1 MSVLAQGSGQVE
13 LPDAGFTDNEVL
25 DLYLVPF
32 GSWMEQASDWIGANL
47 GWLLSIIEWPF
58 RTLNDLLVEDVLQPM
73 SWVGVVAVFLVVGTL
88 VRNLKVGVFAAVAI
102 ALCGFLGE
110 MFWRPTIE
118 TISFVVV
125 AVLACVIIGL
135 PLGVACGRFD
145 SIWQVVRPILDG
157 MQVIHA
163 FVYMIPFVYFFGTGN
178 VGATIVTMAF
188 AIPPLVRLTNLG
200 IRQVPADVV
209 EASRAYGAPEWR
221 VLFDVQ
227 IPLAR
232 PAIMTGIN
240 QTLLLAI
247 SMLGIAAIMGARGL
261 GGLLFAAISRQS
273 VIDAVPAG
281 LAFYLVAVVFDRI
294 SQPEGSDSGGL
305 LRRIRRA
312 WAHRRDPA
320 ALLPADDATTDDQGT
335 EDEAPR
341 IQGSIAPLTG
351 AERKPMLV
359 AAVGGAVAAVS
370 VLFTW
375 NSDAGFLSAYGRR
388 ADESLP
394 GESFNGLSASG
405 GSWFGFLALVLGL
418 FVVAAAVN
426 TLVSPGRGPR
436 GLTSD
441 GAVIASL
448 ALLVMMASYLLA
460 TPSELAASSG
470 ISVGPWIALV
480 GALAASAGTVGWIRH
495 APHVAARPLSNQ
507 VRRGCV
513 GAAVFAVLV
522 LGVGALS
529 VWSFDERAEVVVTP
543 EVQAQLDELEAR
555 IEANPED
562 AGVIAAEMDELS
574 DELKAEFRIIID
586 GVSSEGAGLG
596 VWVFVAGLAG
606 LAAALPAA
614 GVFGRDEHRQWRW
627 SAITAGIGAGA
638 ACVGFGWIFTHV
650 RSADPDYVS
659 GIGAFL
665 AMAGGLVLVAAV
677 AAVIKEFG
685 RAKIY
690 ADEAVALDGGG
701 KA

>member
-1 MSVLAQGSGQVE
+1 MSVLAQRSGQVE
-13 LPDAGFTDNEVL
+13 LPKAGFTDNEVL

-32 GSWMEQASDWIGANL
+32 GSWMEQASDWIQENL
-47 GWLLSIIEWPF
+47 GWLLAIIEWPF

-73 SWVGVVAVFLVVGTL
+73 SWVGVVVAFFVIGTF

-102 ALCGFLGE
+102 ALCGFLGD

-118 TISFVVV
+118 TISFVIV
-125 AVLACVIIGL
+125 AVLACVLIGL
-135 PLGVACGRFD
+135 PLGIACGRLD

-157 MQVIHA
+157 MQVVHA

-200 IRQVPADVV
+200 IRQVPEDVV

-221 VLFDVQ
+221 VLLDVQ

-247 SMLGIAAIMGARGL
+247 SMLGIAAIMGAKGL

-320 ALLPADDATTDDQGT
+320 ELMPADDATTADQGA
-335 EDEAPR
+335 EAEAPSHH
-341 IQGSIAPLTG
+341 GSIAPLTS

-370 VLFTW
+370 VLLTW
-375 NSDAGFLSAYGRR
+375 STDAGFLSAYGRR
-388 ADESLP
+388 DDERLL

-405 GSWFGFLALVLGL
+405 GSWFGYLALVLGL

-426 TLVSPGRGPR
+426 TWVSPGRGPR

-460 TPSELAASSG
+460 APSQLAASTG
-470 ISVGPWIALV
+470 TAIGPWIALV
-480 GALAASAGTVGWIRH
+480 GALAASAGSVGWIRR

-513 GAAVFAVLV
+513 GVAVFAVLV

-529 VWSFDERAEVVVTP
+529 VWSFDERAEVIVTP

-555 IEANPED
+555 AEANPED
-562 AGVIAAEMDELS
+562 AGVISLEIASLR
-574 DELKAEFRIIID
+574 DELKADFRIIVD
-586 GVSSEGAGLG
+586 GVNSEGPGLG
-596 VWVFVAGLAG
+596 IWVFVAGLAG

-627 SAITAGIGAGA
+627 SSITAGIGAGT
-638 ACVGFGWIFTHV
+638 ACVGFGWIFTQV

-659 GIGAFL
+659 GIGSFL

-677 AAVIKEFG
+677 GAVIKEFG
-685 RAKIY
+685 RAKVY
-690 ADEAVALDGGG
+690 ADEAVALDEGG
-701 KA
+701 KP